1 MSGFA
6 EFLTV
11 AKTKIEDFISEAKKE
26 LKPEEYRGSN
36 IATHFKTQTQ
46 TYPETLDSSSV
57 SETSFDVLFIM
68 NFHGYAFGDPITI
81 GSRDIFINSSLPD
94 KKGILPDNNLIDVFI
109 GSVDYDNGGEMSKII
124 ENKEQARKYGSLI
137 FLRLFEYILYPKLFE
152 ILEKIKHNILEK
164 IKHHILSDNDV
175 ENEITELQELFLP
188 YENPPDI
195 NDFVTRIYAYVNAMK
210 TESVFAFNVKTVE
223 TFLDEQLNEIVELYM
238 SYIITELK
246 EINLRFGTYVEY
258 CPNLK
263 LEGKHSDDPEDSMM
277 GFFVGTYNGTLLD
290 ICFKHIIDSQ
300 EFEDFLIENGDTY
313 YINDET
319 NVIDPG
325 YLKQKEHCILREGSL
340 TYYILKFLGE
350 KYFKKT
356 DTLDLTKRATDKNRE
371 LLTEDVTLAHEER
384 YNWLF
389 DNLSQDYN
397 ANQLTLPDEEPY
409 QTELSYII
417 DFINYIKCFAINY
430 HEEYIENNEKKTHSY
445 YMKLVDKGAVPA
457 CSYLFTCLKYYE
469 NAVGTIFR
477 RLPTY
482 PKNAGPK
489 KAGPIRGKS
498 IRPVRPVRPKKGGTK
513 KKRRNKSIK
522 RKKQKR
528 KKSMKRGY
536 YSYSK

>member
-1 MSGFA
+1 MASFA
-6 EFLTV
+6 SAAAGGEEKDYISRFIAEARQKLKEEEYIGSDI
-11 AKTKIEDFISEAKKE
+11 AQYFETKIE
-26 LKPEEYRGSN
+26 
-36 IATHFKTQTQ
+36 
-46 TYPETLDSSSV
+46 TYPEKLEKSSV
-57 SETSFDVLFIM
+57 SEMSFDMFFIM

-94 KKGILPDNNLIDVFI
+94 KKGILPDNKLIDVFI
-109 GSVDYDNGGEMSKII
+109 GSVDHNNGGEMSKII
-124 ENKEQARKYGSLI
+124 ENKEQARKYESLI
-137 FLRLFEYILYPKLFE
+137 FLRLFEHKLYPKLLE
-152 ILEKIKHNILEK
+152 ILGNIK
-164 IKHHILSDNDV
+164 KHISSGEDV
-175 ENEITELQELFLP
+175 QNEITELQKLFLP

-195 NDFVTRIYAYVNAMK
+195 NEFVTKIYDVIAKNQ
-210 TESVFAFNVKTVE
+210 SVAFDAS
-223 TFLDEQLNEIVELYM
+223 TFLDENLNKIVESYM
-238 SYIITELK
+238 SYITTELK
-246 EINLRFGTYVEY
+246 EINLRYGTYVEY

-263 LEGKHSDDPEDSMM
+263 LEGKHPDDSEDSMM
-277 GFFVGTYNGTLLD
+277 GFFVGTYDGKLLD

-300 EFEDFLIENGDTY
+300 EFEDFLIINGDTY

-319 NVIDPG
+319 NIIPHG
-325 YLKQKEHCILREGSL
+325 YLKQKEHCILRKGSL

-350 KYFKKT
+350 EYFLNKT
-356 DTLDLTKRATDKNRE
+356 DTLVVTKRATDENEE
-371 LLTEDVTLAHEER
+371 LLTEDVTLTHKDMYLA
-384 YNWLF
+384 LF

-397 ANQLTLPDEEPY
+397 ANQLTLPDKEPY

-430 HEEYIENNEKKTHSY
+430 HEEYIENNENKPHSY
-445 YMKLVDKGAVPA
+445 YMDLVDSGAVPA

-469 NAVGTIFR
+469 NAVGTTFR
-477 RLPTY
+477 RLQTY
-482 PKNAGPK
+482 PKKAGPK

-498 IRPVRPVRPKKGGTK
+498 FRQVRPKKGGTK